1 MLQSLITEPEVDIVD
16 VCAIPDYKK
25 SSQFELPKCTNSQL
39 KCMLEGY
46 KELFYTTPDMTDST
60 HHYIPTVGNPVR
72 VPPRRVPAHYR
83 SEVTQ
88 QIQTMLEQDIIA
100 RSKSPWMAPAVLVP
114 KKSGQLRICVDY
126 RELNKRTTKDSYPLP
141 LPDEAQDRL
150 TGSTIFSTLNLQ
162 SGYWQLPV
170 NVADREKTAF
180 CPGPGMGLYEFCRMP
195 FGLTGAPSSF
205 QRLMDKTLHGFP
217 FVTIYLDDILIHS
230 NNVQVHAQHLK
241 VVFQRLQNAGLT
253 LRGTKCH
260 IGLPSVRYLGHIFS
274 AKGMSPDP
282 SKVQDITDWPTP
294 TNPTEVRQ
302 FLGLASYYR
311 RYILNFS
318 NTAGPLYSLTQ
329 KNVPFTWDLA
339 CNEAFDTLKSHL
351 VQSPDFAYPCFHQE
365 AEPFVLQTDASAI
378 GLGAVLEQY
387 GHVIAYASWS
397 LTSSERNYSVKQ
409 RECLAIVFALKQFR
423 HYLLGRSFQIHTDHE
438 PLQWL
443 SAQNME
449 GMLCRWALAM
459 QEYNFTIVHRNGS
472 ANTNADALSRLPPP
486 SCALTVALP
495 HYSLPELKK
504 AQMLD
509 PIISVVH
516 KARLQSCDVPRDT
529 TFNRG
534 ILRRYKQLWKQ
545 LAIADGVLCRTYS
558 LGPLEGAVTVPIL
571 PPSFQQEA
579 LTLSHDIPT
588 AGHLG
593 VDKTLDRLRRNAYW
607 VSMAKDVERY
617 CRNCTIC
624 QKSKLSLPPR
634 APLQNMPIGQPW
646 QMVAVDIL

>member
-1 MLQSLITEPEVDIVD
+1 
-16 VCAIPDYKK
+16 
-25 SSQFELPKCTNSQL
+25 
-39 KCMLEGY
+39 
-46 KELFYTTPDMTDST
+46 
-60 HHYIPTVGNPVR
+60 
-72 VPPRRVPAHYR
+72 
-83 SEVTQ
+83 
-88 QIQTMLEQDIIA
+88 
-100 RSKSPWMAPAVLVP
+100 
-114 KKSGQLRICVDY
+114 
-126 RELNKRTTKDSYPLP
+126 
-141 LPDEAQDRL
+141 
-150 TGSTIFSTLNLQ
+150 
-162 SGYWQLPV
+162 
-170 NVADREKTAF
+170 
-180 CPGPGMGLYEFCRMP
+180 MGLYEFCRMP

-205 QRLMDKTLHGFP
+205 QHLMDKTLHGLP
-217 FVTIYLDDILIHS
+217 FVTIYLDNILIHS

-241 VVFQRLQNAGLT
+241 VVFQCLQNAGLT

-260 IGLPSVRYLGHIFS
+260 IGLPSVRYLGNIFS

-318 NTAGPLYSLTQ
+318 NIAGPLYSLTQ

-339 CNEAFDTLKSHL
+339 CNEAFGTLKSHL
-351 VQSPDFAYPCFHQE
+351 VQSPVLAYPCFHQE

-387 GHVIAYASWS
+387 GHVIAYASRS
-397 LTSSERNYSVKQ
+397 LTSSERNYSVIQ

-443 SAQNME
+443 SAQKME

-459 QEYNFTIVHRNGS
+459 QEYDFTIVHRKGS

-534 ILRRYKQLWKQ
+534 VLRRYKQLWKQ

-646 QMVAVDIL
+646 QMVAVDILQVPLSTNNNRYLLVLQDYFTKWADAIPLPDQTANCIATELVKFFCTYGPPLSIHSDQGRNFESTILHKSYRPLVFINLVPLPTTHKEMVWLSVLIERYSSCFRHMLPQTVTGRCTFPMCCMHIEHHATPQQELLLTYCSMVETHRPSKEKSSLCLILTHTR